1 MEQTYPHPLKNRKL
15 VGLYPGTFDPITQ
28 GHLDIIGRALQLVDH
43 LVIGIANNSA
53 KVPLFSFE
61 ERVDMVTRDMATLQ
75 AFQRSVEHG
84 ESGQAT
90 IQVEPFEILLMN
102 FAQKVGAQ
110 VIIRGLRAVSDFE
123 YEFQMAGMNMCLNP
137 TIETIFL
144 MASDRHQFISSSMV
158 KEVGRLNGDISR
170 FVSPSTAASIRTKF
184 GL

>member
-1 MEQTYPHPLKNRKL
+1 MEQTYPRPLKNRKL

-61 ERVDMVTRDMATLQ
+61 ERVDMVTRDMAALQ
-75 AFQRSVEHG
+75 ASQGVQG
-84 ESGQAT
+84 AT

-102 FAQKVGAQ
+102 FAQEVGAQ

-158 KEVGRLNGDISR
+158 KEVGRLDGDISR
-170 FVSPSTAASIRTKF
+170 FVSPSTAASIRAKF